1 MSNESAPLLAFANL
15 INGSVTDKVSELTV
29 VVVPLTVKLPEI
41 VTSSGN
47 PIVTVAVSL
56 PDPDTST
63 SLVVPAIVA
72 T

>member
-1 MSNESAPLLAFANL
+1 
-15 INGSVTDKVSELTV
+15 
-29 VVVPLTVKLPEI
+29 VVVPLTVKLPAI

-47 PIVTVAVSL
+47 PIVTVAVSV
-56 PDPDTST
+56 PEPDTSI